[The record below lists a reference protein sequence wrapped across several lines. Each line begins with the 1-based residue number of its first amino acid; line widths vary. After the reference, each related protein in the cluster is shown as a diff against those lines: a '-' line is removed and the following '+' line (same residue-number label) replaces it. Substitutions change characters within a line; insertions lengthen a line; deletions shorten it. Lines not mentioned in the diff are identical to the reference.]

1 MKEHSAKPT
10 AQKTKVF
17 LIAGFLGSGKTTLL
31 KRILS
36 WQKKLSDTVVLVN
49 EFGEVGID
57 GALLGGPEANVVEL
71 TSGCICC
78 TLTADLL
85 RCLSE
90 IQEKFKPQR
99 ILIESS
105 GVADPAA
112 VVSVLAHSNL
122 AASMEL
128 EKIVTVLDADY
139 WEVRDNFGSLF
150 FSQLETAHLI
160 LLNKIDLVDGDQV
173 STFLQ
178 QIHDEIL
185 GCQVVPTIRC
195 AIDPETLWSPAEFK
209 AVGLQPMR
217 FFKEFSPG
225 DPGQPFEET
234 GHVDADHP
242 TSAAANSF
250 ITFSFQG
257 SRSLDEKR
265 FKQFVDQLPWE
276 LFRMKGPVQF
286 ADRLELVNLVGG
298 KSEWSPWDGEPQTRL
313 AFIGWNVDPDQ
324 MLVKLEGCLV

>member
-1 MKEHSAKPT
+1 MKDHSDKST

-17 LIAGFLGSGKTTLL
+17 LVAGFLGSGKTTLL

-36 WQKKLSDTVVLVN
+36 WQKDLSETVVLVN
-49 EFGEVGID
+49 EFGEIGID
-57 GALLGGPEANVVEL
+57 GTLLGGTGSNVVEL

-90 IQEKFKPQR
+90 IQEKFKPRR

-112 VVSVLAHSNL
+112 VVSVLTESKP

-139 WEVRDNFGSLF
+139 WEVRENFGSLF
-150 FSQLETAHLI
+150 FSQLETANLI
-160 LLNKIDLVDGDQV
+160 LLNKIDLLGGDLV

-178 QIHDEIL
+178 EIHNEFI
-185 GCQVVPTIRC
+185 GSQVVPTIRC
-195 AIDPETLWSPAEFK
+195 AIDPETLWSPTKFK
-209 AVGLQPMR
+209 AIGLQPMR
-217 FFKEFSPG
+217 LFNEFSLG
-225 DPGQPFEET
+225 DVGQTSDEA
-234 GHVDADHP
+234 GHVDENHS
-242 TSAAANSF
+242 TSVAANNF
-250 ITFSFQG
+250 ITFSFEG

-286 ADRLELVNLVGG
+286 ADRLEFVNLVGG
-298 KSEWSPWDGEPQTRL
+298 KTEWSPWDGEPQTRL

-324 MLVKLEGCLV
+324 MLEKLEGCLL